1 MAQKVAL
8 DELQVGLQH
17 QTKEVKEKLGEYEG
31 KRNAI
36 QVCFRCFFYSL
47 IFRF

>member
-8 DELQVGLQH
+8 DETQIGLQH
-17 QTKEVKEKLGEYEG
+17 QTKEVKEMLGEYEG

-36 QVCFRCFFYSL
+36 QVMFFVLLFY
-47 IFRF
+47 I